1 MNIHLPNGASG
12 FFPAPANHIEGDPTP
27 LDEAVYVPSVSPG
40 FAIAAYEQNWKRPLP
55 DGVRNG
61 DLNFLDPRNEL
72 FRISHVM
79 SAAGQALNQK
89 RPCIIQTRDRKS
101 TLMIGDSGGYQ
112 IASGRLKIKGDQDRL
127 AILRWLEKHADW
139 AMTLDVPTG
148 PLERPDLGYAFTSFK
163 DCLDTTID
171 HLEFFQK
178 HRKPA
183 ATKFLN
189 VLQGNDTKQSDKW
202 FDAVKGFDFEGWAFA
217 GKLRHNFF
225 NLCRRVI
232 KMSDQNLLQ
241 GKNWIHIL
249 GTNNLETAVGLTA
262 LQRSINRH
270 INPHLRISYDTST
283 AFRML
288 SWSGVYTLPRFDRK
302 GMTLPTTKCPN
313 TKKVVGVAERFPWPS
328 PLGNLLTLGDLCVRH
343 TPSHGTYR
351 DTQADHYLAHH
362 NLASLCFAVATA
374 NRIFDSESLL
384 GHHTI
389 ATDMARAVESIE
401 KVIKTGTLTELEN
414 HRSVFNRVRRVEE
427 PEEYEGDRDTLD

>member
-1 MNIHLPNGASG
+1 MNVHLPNGAAG
-12 FFPAPANHIEGDPTP
+12 LFPAPKNHIEGDPTP

-40 FAIAAYEQNWKRPLP
+40 YAIAAYEQNWTRPLP
-55 DGVRNG
+55 DGVRDS
-61 DLNFLDPRNEL
+61 DLNFLDPKNEL

-79 SAAGQALNQK
+79 SSAGQALNQK
-89 RPCIIQTRDRKS
+89 RPCIIQNRDRKS

-112 IASGRLKIKGDQDRL
+112 IASGRLKIRGDQDRL

-148 PLERPDLGYAFTSFK
+148 PLERPDLGYSFASFK
-163 DCLDTTID
+163 DCLDTTTD
-171 HLEFFQK
+171 HLAFFQK
-178 HRKPA
+178 HRKPG

-302 GMTLPTTKCPN
+302 GMTLLTTKCPN
-313 TKKVVGVAERFPWPS
+313 TRKVVGVAERFPWPS